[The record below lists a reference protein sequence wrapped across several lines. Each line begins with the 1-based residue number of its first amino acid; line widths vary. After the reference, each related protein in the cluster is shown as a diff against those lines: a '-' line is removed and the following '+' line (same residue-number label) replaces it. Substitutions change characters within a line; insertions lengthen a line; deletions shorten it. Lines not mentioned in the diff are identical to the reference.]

1 MSIVKAGVMPIQMSG
16 LTAAPAM
23 YTLMIYDFMLL
34 FGQECRLI
42 YTPGWN
48 AVKVAYLCCRFY
60 PMLIWPFFIWT
71 WMGNHT
77 FETCARIQTVRQLLM
92 LPMTLAPQ
100 AVMIIR
106 AWAFT
111 DRNRTVLF
119 VLCVFLCSLVG
130 CQIWIYSQIEAG
142 TKLFEFYN
150 TAGCFNDNSTPKGR
164 QATKRIG
171 LILLFSSLLDLVA
184 VFVMLW
190 HYFRTRHLRSPL
202 GFILVRQAVT
212 IFIIIAVLNA
222 IAAASYLST
231 VFPAILTNMGLVFVL
246 TVPNVLACRLLV
258 QLRKHVSPSDSKRRR
273 DISRVVR
280 EAFPSTET

>member
-1 MSIVKAGVMPIQMSG
+1 MSIIKAGVMPIQMSG

-23 YTLMIYDFMLL
+23 YTLMVYDFMLL
-34 FGQECRLI
+34 FEEECRLI

-60 PMLIWPFFIWT
+60 PMLIWPFLIWT

-77 FETCARIQTVRQLLM
+77 FETCAQIQKLRQLLM

-100 AVMIIR
+100 VVMIIR

-111 DRNRTVLF
+111 DRNRVVLF
-119 VLCVFLCSLVG
+119 VLCLFLCSLVG
-130 CQIWIYSQIEAG
+130 CQIW
-142 TKLFEFYN
+142 
-150 TAGCFNDNSTPKGR
+150 AGCFNDNTTPKGR
-164 QATKRIG
+164 HATRRIG
-171 LILLFSSLLDLVA
+171 FILLFSSLLDLVA
-184 VFVMLW
+184 VFVMFW
-190 HYFRTRHLRSPL
+190 HYLRTRHLRSPL

-212 IFIIIAVLNA
+212 IFITIAVLNA
-222 IAAASYLST
+222 IAAASFLTT

-273 DISRVVR
+273 DVSRVVR
-280 EAFPSTET
+280 EAFPTTET